1 MRVAYDKTI
10 SADLYTVERS
20 GETVTITMKHGA
32 AVPVTGLKVTDSGE
46 MSGAYTV
53 TATVQVTN
61 EQEETEERTVTAK
74 TGALSGTE
82 LVGYFTK
89 PGAGPED
96 TRIWTYTV
104 TALTITGIPETAD
117 VALLDY
123 PGDRVDFYEGATVG
137 ILKDAYGDIPAG
149 TLVILGTYRGDPVY
163 NYAQIEARYN
173 TTPEAGEVT
182 TITRAMNGELY
193 MLAEIPAD
201 GAVSDT
207 SDGFFIFVPNM
218 EEEELLNK
226 QDGVT
231 DRYPIEIRAV
241 FYRTD
246 EPGSCG
252 SASRTAA
259 TKRMRSPC
267 PTLN

>member
-1 MRVAYDKTI
+1 M
-10 SADLYTVERS
+10 
-20 GETVTITMKHGA
+20 
-32 AVPVTGLKVTDSGE
+32 
-46 MSGAYTV
+46 
-53 TATVQVTN
+53 
-61 EQEETEERTVTAK
+61 
-74 TGALSGTE
+74 
-82 LVGYFTK
+82 
-89 PGAGPED
+89 
-96 TRIWTYTV
+96 
-104 TALTITGIPETAD
+104 
-117 VALLDY
+117 
-123 PGDRVDFYEGATVG
+123 
-137 ILKDAYGDIPAG
+137 
-149 TLVILGTYRGDPVY
+149 ILGTYRGDPVY

-246 EPGSCG
+246 EPGSTD
-252 SASRTAA
+252 SQRVTSQ
-259 TKRMRSPC
+259 
-267 PTLN
+267 TLWISFPDGGDEENEVSLPYIELKNN